1 MRTRATK
8 TFAKAVRKLDP
19 TDIGRVF
26 DAVTRFTID
35 PSHPGLNFEPVTGKP
50 GVHTIRATLAL
61 RIFLRQ
67 TEEDDLYD
75 LADIGQHDLYR

>member
-19 TDIGRVF
+19 NDISRVF
-26 DAVTRFTID
+26 DAVTRFTTD
-35 PSHPGLNFEPVTGKP
+35 PSYPGLNFEPVIGKP

-61 RIFLRQ
+61 RVFLRQ
-67 TEEDDLYD
+67 TEEYDLYD
-75 LADIGQHDLYR
+75 LTDVGRHDLYR